1 MVRIEL
7 KRGASDG
14 LIRQIQRGVRAA
26 SEQVYTVDAPLG
38 LAGVL
43 QLAKLDRSELRD
55 TPWHPVTPRRLAIER
70 AKVNALVDEAVT
82 DELYAAS
89 QTGADIE
96 IVTHEICC
104 PRPGVHGLSEGISV
118 RSVLG
123 GSSSTAA
130 CTSSRPASAART
142 WLGSADLMPRNLD
155 RRIEVLAPVDD
166 PRLRRRL
173 DDVFDA
179 LVADNLQS
187 WSLDADGH
195 WSRNEPV
202 FDGQPVVAQDV
213 LMRSASKRARKK
225 H

>member
-1 MVRIEL
+1 
-7 KRGASDG
+7 
-14 LIRQIQRGVRAA
+14 
-26 SEQVYTVDAPLG
+26 
-38 LAGVL
+38 
-43 QLAKLDRSELRD
+43 
-55 TPWHPVTPRRLAIER
+55 
-70 AKVNALVDEAVT
+70 
-82 DELYAAS
+82 
-89 QTGADIE
+89 
-96 IVTHEICC
+96 
-104 PRPGVHGLSEGISV
+104 
-118 RSVLG
+118 
-123 GSSSTAA
+123 
-130 CTSSRPASAART
+130 
-142 WLGSADLMPRNLD
+142 MPRNLD

>member
-123 GSSSTAA
+123 RFLEHSRLYAFEAGERSSY
-130 CTSSRPASAART
+130 

>member
-1 MVRIEL
+1 M
-7 KRGASDG
+7 
-14 LIRQIQRGVRAA
+14 
-26 SEQVYTVDAPLG
+26 
-38 LAGVL
+38 
-43 QLAKLDRSELRD
+43 
-55 TPWHPVTPRRLAIER
+55 
-70 AKVNALVDEAVT
+70 
-82 DELYAAS
+82 
-89 QTGADIE
+89 
-96 IVTHEICC
+96 
-104 PRPGVHGLSEGISV
+104 

-123 GSSSTAA
+123 RFLEHSRLYAFEAGERSSY
-130 CTSSRPASAART
+130 